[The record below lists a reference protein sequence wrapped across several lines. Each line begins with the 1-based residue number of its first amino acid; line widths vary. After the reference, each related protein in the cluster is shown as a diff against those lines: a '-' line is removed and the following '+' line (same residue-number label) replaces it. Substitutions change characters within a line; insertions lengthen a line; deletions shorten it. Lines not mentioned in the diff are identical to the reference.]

1 MRMHVRP
8 PTATTTGTKD
18 EEYPGRP
25 LQITAFVRGTQTG
38 DLLMEYD
45 IHPNRFDPALIS
57 EPLRPVFA
65 RPLDVAQRTLEAIL
79 VATNNTRLASEFD
92 IGYTIEADFNA
103 CAYALDGRHIID
115 VSAAT
120 PALLLALFFEVLGST
135 NPFSTSPDEPP
146 VDDAHPGDFLFPQ
159 FLAAADQDD
168 IHLASTIDTV
178 LRDAMPPE
186 KWQRLMALALAELAT
201 VFVFSH
207 EIGHI
212 VLGHTGILADQR
224 NLALMELRST
234 RESVPGRVSRAW
246 ELAADQSAFGMVWS
260 YAVKNRRTRTRFL
273 HYLRLESASDPI
285 LELAGRLCYAISFV
299 FFLLGQNLSEVDAQ
313 GSHPSTLVRVTFLIA
328 LAQSIL
334 GEKHPSPGDR
344 AYEVVT
350 QAHNFAEAAWNRL
363 GLEFGKNSFSE
374 RIEDLPL
381 AVTRSQRHMDQVRRR
396 LGAYAW
402 ARPSTRR

>member
-1 MRMHVRP
+1 M
-8 PTATTTGTKD
+8 A
-18 EEYPGRP
+18 
-25 LQITAFVRGTQTG
+25 
-38 DLLMEYD
+38 YD

-65 RPLDVAQRTLEAIL
+65 RPLDIAQRTLEAIL

-92 IGYTIEADFNA
+92 IGYTVEADFNA
-103 CAYALDGRHIID
+103 CAYPLDGRHIID

-120 PALLLALFFEVLGST
+120 PALLLALFFDVLGST
-135 NPFSTSPDEPP
+135 NPFSTSPDESP
-146 VDDAHPGDFLFPQ
+146 VDDAQPGDFLFPQ
-159 FLAAADQDD
+159 FLAAAGQDNNLD
-168 IHLASTIDTV
+168 DVHLASTIDTV
-178 LRDAMPPE
+178 LRDAMPPD
-186 KWQRLMALALAELAT
+186 KWQRLMALAFAELAT

-207 EIGHI
+207 EIGHV

-224 NLALMELRST
+224 NLALTELRST

-246 ELAADQSAFGMVWS
+246 ELAADQSAFAMVWS
-260 YAVKNRRTRTRFL
+260 YAVKNRRTRTRLL
-273 HYLRLESASDPI
+273 HYLRLESATDPI

-299 FFLLGQNLSEVDAQ
+299 FFLLGQNLSEVDAR

-334 GEKHPSPGDR
+334 EEKHPSSGDR

-350 QAHNFAEAAWNRL
+350 QAHEFAEAAWNRL

-402 ARPSTRR
+402 AHPLTRR